1 MSGFE
6 NLSGFLE
13 HISLVMDGDN
23 EAEAGEVSL
32 MTLHAAKG
40 LEFDVVFLP
49 GWEEGLFP
57 SQRSI
62 DELGLAGLEEE
73 RRLAYVGITR
83 AKERLFITFAANRQI
98 HGLWQGS
105 IPSRFI
111 SELPKHILNENIE
124 GNIGADAS
132 SYNQIDFDLST
143 KNGSYGPGFLR
154 AKQNGIKG
162 INSYKKTQ
170 YDNNILNPNVDF
182 DNGQRVFHQKF
193 GMGHI
198 VSSDGD
204 KLNINFDK
212 AGEKKVVSSFVK
224 LIDK

>member
-1 MSGFE
+1 MSSFE

-62 DELGLAGLEEE
+62 DELGMAGLEEE

-83 AKERLFITFAANRQI
+83 ARKRLFITFAANRLI

-111 SELPKHILNENIE
+111 SELPKENLREDIE
-124 GNIGADAS
+124 GNLGSDAL
-132 SYNQIDFDLST
+132 SYNQFPFEDTLHSR
-143 KNGSYGPGFLR
+143 SYGPGYFR
-154 AKQNGIKG
+154 AKQNKISSTDLYKSISNKNGTL
-162 INSYKKTQ
+162 NSNQNLK
-170 YDNNILNPNVDF
+170 
-182 DNGQRVFHQKF
+182 NGQRVFHQKF
-193 GMGHI
+193 GMGFI

-212 AGEKKVVSSFVK
+212 AGEKRVISNFVKVVEQ
-224 LIDK
+224 